1 VAVGAVRRGRGSWS
15 RVWLLARGWR
25 RADLLQADLGVAVR
39 DPALFVMA
47 ARAAAARDE
56 NLLERTLVA
65 AELVTS

>member
-1 VAVGAVRRGRGSWS
+1 V
-15 RVWLLARGWR
+15 R

-47 ARAAAARDE
+47 ARAAAARDV